1 MAVALLTPET
11 GVGVVRWVVVPSP
24 SWPEKLAPQQWA
36 VPSLTRAQVCEPNHM
51 PWAVMAVTI
60 GLVMATELL
69 NTAIEALADHLHPQ
83 QHEAIKITKDVAA
96 AAVLVS
102 SMSALMVGGA
112 FVVDQ
117 VLPWLGISLR

>member
-1 MAVALLTPET
+1 MAQQLSPVLVLL
-11 GVGVVRWVVVPSP
+11 G
-24 SWPEKLAPQQWA
+24 
-36 VPSLTRAQVCEPNHM
+36 LTRSPLLW
-51 PWAVMAVTI
+51 WAVMAVTI

>member
-1 MAVALLTPET
+1 MKGHGFIHRLGYAWDGLKASWRLEKSLRTHVVAAAAVLVLL
-11 GVGVVRWVVVPSP
+11 G
-24 SWPEKLAPQQWA
+24 
-36 VPSLTRAQVCEPNHM
+36 LTRSPLLW
-51 PWAVMAVTI
+51 WAVMALTI

-102 SMSALMVGGA
+102 SVSALMVGCA
-112 FVVDQ
+112 FVFDQ
-117 VLPWLGISLR
+117 LLPWLGIHLR